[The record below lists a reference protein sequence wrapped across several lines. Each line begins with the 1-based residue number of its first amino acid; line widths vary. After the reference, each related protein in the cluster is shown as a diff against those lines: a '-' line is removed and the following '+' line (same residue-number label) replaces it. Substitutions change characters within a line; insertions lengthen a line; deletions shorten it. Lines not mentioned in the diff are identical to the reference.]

1 MTIETILTHLT
12 SVWKGP
18 AVLVLMNDTKVI
30 LGQGTPKTTLSIKN
44 PAVLTAIAADT
55 SLGVGEAYMRGDI
68 VVEGDIMDLL
78 EGFYTT
84 GASVHTST
92 ALKAGQQLAKL
103 VARRVSKTDAIQNA
117 RHHYD
122 VGNDF
127 YKLWLDPSLA
137 YTCAY
142 FANEDDDLQ
151 TAQKQKF
158 DLVCRKARLQPGQ
171 KVIDLGCGWGGL
183 IFHAAEHYG
192 VEATGVV
199 AAKEQ
204 AAYIEEEAKKRGVSD
219 KVHVQCSDW
228 RDATGVYDRVL
239 SVGMLEHV
247 GFAQYT
253 EFFGLV
259 HKLMNTTGIALVH
272 SIGVMKPS
280 AVRNTWMEK
289 YIFPG
294 YFVPAPEEMLHY
306 VSQAGMHVVDLENI
320 WQHYIKTLDHW
331 SANYD
336 AHRSEIIDMYDEQF
350 DRMWWLY
357 LRASMGAFKWGGL
370 NLWQLV
376 MLKNKQVSWPLQR
389 EVGVGKEVLTKTA
402 NRS

>member
-1 MTIETILTHLT
+1 MITETILTRLA

-18 AVLVLMNDTKVI
+18 AVLVKLDDTTI
-30 LGQGTPKTTLSIKN
+30 TLGQGTPETTVTIKN
-44 PAVLTAIAADT
+44 PAVLTEIAADT
-55 SLGVGEAYMRGDI
+55 SLGFGEAYMRGDI
-68 VVEGDIMDLL
+68 VVEGDIVNLL
-78 EGFYTT
+78 EGFYKT
-84 GASVHTST
+84 GKSVHTSVSV
-92 ALKAGQQLAKL
+92 KAGQKLAKL
-103 VARRVSKTDAIQNA
+103 VTKRVSKDDAIHNA

-127 YKLWLDPSLA
+127 YKLWLDRSLA

-142 FANEDDDLQ
+142 FANEDDDLE

-204 AAYIEEEAKKRGVSD
+204 ATYIEEEAKRRGLSD
-219 KVHVQCSDW
+219 KIRVQCSDW

-259 HKLMNTTGIALVH
+259 NNLLNATGIAFIH
-272 SIGVMKPS
+272 SIGVMKPDT
-280 AVRNTWMEK
+280 VRDSWIEK

-294 YFVPAPEEMLHY
+294 YFVPAPEEMIHY
-306 VSQAGMHVVDLENI
+306 ATQAGMHVVDLENI
-320 WQHYIKTLDHW
+320 WQHYTKTLDHW

-336 AHRSEIIDMYDEQF
+336 AHRAEIIDMYDEQF

-357 LRASMGAFKWGGL
+357 LRASMCAFKWGGL
-370 NLWQLV
+370 NLWQVV
-376 MLKNKQVSWPLQR
+376 MLKDKQVSWPLQR
-389 EVGVGKEVLTKTA
+389 EVGVGK
-402 NRS
+402 NQ